1 MRRLVHAA
9 AGIVGFLLIAV
20 FWTSTAA
27 SELFGS
33 PETVAAVKIGIV
45 WALLALVPALA
56 IAGASG
62 MAMGRHRS
70 DALAVAKKRRMP
82 IIALNGLVVLVPS
95 ALFLADRAN
104 AGTFDAWFYGVQAVE
119 LTAGAVN
126 LTLIGRNIRDGL
138 RMTGRLGRCSATR
151 TVS

>member
-1 MRRLVHAA
+1 MRRRVHAT

-27 SELFGS
+27 SELFGL
-33 PETVAAVKIGIV
+33 PEAVAAVKTGIV
-45 WALLALVPALA
+45 WAMLALVPALA

-62 MAMGRHRS
+62 MAMGRRRS
-70 DALAVAKKRRMP
+70 DALALAKKRRMP
-82 IIALNGLVVLVPS
+82 VIALNGLIVLVPS

-104 AGTFDAWFYGVQAVE
+104 AGTFDAWFYGMQAVE

-138 RMTGRLGRCSATR
+138 RMTDRLGRYDAMPIR
-151 TVS
+151 